1 MQCEDMKNDSL
12 LRWSPKQTSDWYAND
27 QIKNCMLREQTKNI
41 ISWPDARVDN
51 QTTLLLRGRFLL
63 HSEPSMVKLLF
74 FWVENREMRNRVFW
88 FTTGLAEPCRVA
100 ETAVLAYFLQRWH
113 ASVYVRCSRAF
124 SSVVNRRIK
133 RLFGT
138 DKFALLRMLCLIPHS
153 GCEQHERAF
162 IRRLSCVRTADKL
175 CTMKSSI

>member
-1 MQCEDMKNDSL
+1 
-12 LRWSPKQTSDWYAND
+12 
-27 QIKNCMLREQTKNI
+27 MLREQTKNI

-74 FWVENREMRNRVFW
+74 FLDRKQRNEKSSILIYYWIGRAMPCGRE
-88 FTTGLAEPCRVA
+88 
-100 ETAVLAYFLQRWH
+100 AVLAYVLQRWH

-138 DKFALLRMLCLIPHS
+138 DKFALLRMLCLIPHI